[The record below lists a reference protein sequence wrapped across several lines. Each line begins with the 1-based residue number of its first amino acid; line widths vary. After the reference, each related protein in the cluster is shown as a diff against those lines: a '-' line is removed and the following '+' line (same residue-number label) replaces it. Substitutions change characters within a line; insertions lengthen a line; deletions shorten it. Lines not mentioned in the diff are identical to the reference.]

1 MLDSLFNPKS
11 VAVIGASKDPKKVG
25 YSVLSNLVESSYAG
39 KIYPI
44 NPSASE
50 ILGLK
55 ACQKISETGS
65 NIDLAVIA
73 IPANSVPACLVDCA
87 NSGAKVAVILS
98 SGFKET
104 GIEGMKLE
112 EEIRKISTTH
122 DIRVLGPNCLG
133 VVNTANRMNATFAS
147 GMLLQGRVAFFSQSG
162 ALGIVIHGW
171 AIGNKI
177 GVSKFI
183 SLGNKTDLNEIDFIE
198 YFIDD
203 PKTDVIIGYVEDVVD
218 GKRFLDVAKKAT
230 KIKPIILLKS
240 GGTEAGARAASSH
253 TGALAGSEV
262 AFNAAF
268 KQTGIIKAE
277 GIQDF
282 FDAVLAFS
290 GGKLPAGDRLLIIT
304 NAGGPG
310 IIAADASE
318 RLGLKLPRMSND
330 AIRSIAGFLPKN
342 ASLYNPVD
350 IIGDATSERYAVVLN
365 KAVDDPNIDGIVVIL
380 TPQAMT
386 DVNNAA
392 EIIINTSKRTDK
404 PIITSF
410 MGETKVKESVE
421 RLKVSSISNFSYP
434 EAAVKAFKRLSDYNK
449 WRNIGEDISPSV
461 EGGDERFNAARR
473 LIDNLLKTER
483 YEVGE
488 DIAMTILSYYGF
500 TFPERAL
507 ARSAKEAAIISEK
520 MEFPVVMKVSSPD
533 ILHKTDV
540 GGVKLNINSE
550 IAAEDA
556 FIEITSN
563 VKRVMPDAFIDGVM
577 VYEMIKSG
585 KEVILGVSYDRTF
598 GHMIMFG
605 LGGIYTEILRDI
617 SFRIAPVS
625 YREALSMIN
634 EIKASALLKGVRG
647 EKPVDIA
654 SIIDGILNISAFV
667 ADFPV
672 VCELDINPLLVMTRG
687 AFALDARII
696 FEQPKA

>member
-1 MLDSLFNPKS
+1 
-11 VAVIGASKDPKKVG
+11 
-25 YSVLSNLVESSYAG
+25 
-39 KIYPI
+39 
-44 NPSASE
+44 
-50 ILGLK
+50 
-55 ACQKISETGS
+55 
-65 NIDLAVIA
+65 
-73 IPANSVPACLVDCA
+73 
-87 NSGAKVAVILS
+87 
-98 SGFKET
+98 
-104 GIEGMKLE
+104 
-112 EEIRKISTTH
+112 
-122 DIRVLGPNCLG
+122 
-133 VVNTANRMNATFAS
+133 
-147 GMLLQGRVAFFSQSG
+147 
-162 ALGIVIHGW
+162 
-171 AIGNKI
+171 
-177 GVSKFI
+177 
-183 SLGNKTDLNEIDFIE
+183 
-198 YFIDD
+198 
-203 PKTDVIIGYVEDVVD
+203 
-218 GKRFLDVAKKAT
+218 
-230 KIKPIILLKS
+230 
-240 GGTEAGARAASSH
+240 
-253 TGALAGSEV
+253 
-262 AFNAAF
+262 
-268 KQTGIIKAE
+268 
-277 GIQDF
+277 
-282 FDAVLAFS
+282 
-290 GGKLPAGDRLLIIT
+290 
-304 NAGGPG
+304 
-310 IIAADASE
+310 
-318 RLGLKLPRMSND
+318 
-330 AIRSIAGFLPKN
+330 
-342 ASLYNPVD
+342 
-350 IIGDATSERYAVVLN
+350 
-365 KAVDDPNIDGIVVIL
+365 
-380 TPQAMT
+380 
-386 DVNNAA
+386 
-392 EIIINTSKRTDK
+392 
-404 PIITSF
+404 
-410 MGETKVKESVE
+410 
-421 RLKVSSISNFSYP
+421 

-672 VCELDINPLLVMTRG
+672 VCELDINPLLAMTRG

>member
-1 MLDSLFNPKS
+1 
-11 VAVIGASKDPKKVG
+11 
-25 YSVLSNLVESSYAG
+25 
-39 KIYPI
+39 
-44 NPSASE
+44 
-50 ILGLK
+50 
-55 ACQKISETGS
+55 
-65 NIDLAVIA
+65 
-73 IPANSVPACLVDCA
+73 
-87 NSGAKVAVILS
+87 
-98 SGFKET
+98 
-104 GIEGMKLE
+104 
-112 EEIRKISTTH
+112 
-122 DIRVLGPNCLG
+122 
-133 VVNTANRMNATFAS
+133 
-147 GMLLQGRVAFFSQSG
+147 
-162 ALGIVIHGW
+162 IHGW